1 MSETVFEVK
10 DIVTGY
16 SKEVDVLHGVSFDI
30 KDDDCIALI
39 GANGAGKTSIM
50 KTISGILPCKS
61 GSITFK
67 GMELNKMKPHEIVSA
82 GVVQVPEEGGTFP
95 NLTIKENLMVS
106 CHSKST
112 KQHMKQNMELVYN
125 FFPPLKEKESQMAG
139 ILSGGQRKMLNIGK
153 AIMAEPELLL
163 LDDISMGLAPKV
175 VEDLYDMLKKL
186 TSELKKPVLLV
197 EQIADIALN
206 FADYGHVVSQGEIVI
221 SGTSK
226 ELLESEEVQK
236 VYIGG

>member
-1 MSETVFEVK
+1 MSEVVL
-10 DIVTGY
+10 DVNGIVTGY
-16 SKEVDVLHGVSFDI
+16 SKEVDVLHGVSFQI
-30 KDDDCIALI
+30 KDSDCIALI
-39 GANGAGKTSIM
+39 GANGAGKSSIM
-50 KTISGILPCKS
+50 KTISGILPCRS

-67 GMELNKMKPHEIVSA
+67 GKRLDKTKPHDIVSC
-82 GVVQVPEEGGTFP
+82 GIVQVPEEGGTFP
-95 NLTIKENLMVS
+95 NLTIKENLMIS
-106 CHSKST
+106 CHSKNT

-139 ILSGGQRKMLNIGK
+139 LLSGGQRKMLNIGK

-175 VEDLYDMLKKL
+175 VEELYIMLKEL

-197 EQIADIALN
+197 EQIADIALD
-206 FADYGHVVSQGEIVI
+206 FADYCHVVSQGEIAI
-221 SGTSK
+221 SGASD
-226 ELLESEEVQK
+226 ELLNSDEVQK